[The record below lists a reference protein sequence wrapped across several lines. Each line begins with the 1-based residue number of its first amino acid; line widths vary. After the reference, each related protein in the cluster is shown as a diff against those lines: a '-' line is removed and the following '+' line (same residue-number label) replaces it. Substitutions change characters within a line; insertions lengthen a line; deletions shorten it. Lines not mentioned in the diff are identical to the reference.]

1 MPIRQ
6 NLLDII
12 TGCVKAKRESQEA
25 LYKRYYGFAMSIC
38 MRYCYTNNDAVE
50 IVNDG
55 FLKIYK
61 SIISFTSNHENIEAS
76 FMGWLKKIMVYTA
89 IDHYRKNA
97 KKLFI
102 EEIDNTHFVLADN
115 AQSAIDSMA
124 YKEIIKLVQNLSP
137 SYRTVFN
144 LFVID
149 GFKHEEIAKYLNISI
164 GTSKSNLAKARLNIQ
179 KMLQKNNFKLYDER
193 KAI

>member
-1 MPIRQ
+1 
-6 NLLDII
+6 
-12 TGCVKAKRESQEA
+12 
-25 LYKRYYGFAMSIC
+25 
-38 MRYCYTNNDAVE
+38 
-50 IVNDG
+50 
-55 FLKIYK
+55 
-61 SIISFTSNHENIEAS
+61 
-76 FMGWLKKIMVYTA
+76 MGWLKKIMVYTA